1 MERYIKRIIDIQGKL
16 KSKSLFLFG
25 PRQTGKSSLIANQ
38 IQDDVK
44 LSWSLLNARIRRRCQ
59 ADPGVLRDEIET
71 RGIHDGL
78 VIIDEI
84 QKVPELLDEV
94 HLLIEETD
102 IRFLLTGSSARRL
115 KEQGVNLLGGRAGKM
130 NLHPFVWPEIREFKP
145 TLDRILKHG
154 LLPSVF
160 LSDTP
165 DDVLDAYI
173 NVYLQEEI
181 AGEGLVR
188 QLPKF
193 ERFLEVAALTNAE
206 EINYSNIASDV
217 MMSRASITEWYGILY
232 DTMIGFAVPPY
243 TKTKKRKAVVTE
255 RFYFF
260 DVGLVRFLLGL
271 GDLVD
276 TQTEYGKLFETY
288 IAEELSAYLDYNKRK
303 EKLSYWRTR
312 QSSFEVDFVIGD
324 EVAIE
329 TKTTKLV
336 NENKD
341 LRGLRALKEEGIFKK
356 YIVVSRDSISRT
368 TDDGIILLPW
378 SLFLDWLWEGKII
391 GETSSHCEIL
401 PHKSAT

>member
-1 MERYIKRIIDIQGKL
+1 MEKYIQRIIDIQSKL

-130 NLHPFVWPEIREFKP
+130 NLHPFVWPEIKELNP
-145 TLDRILKHG
+145 TLDRILKYG
-154 LLPSVF
+154 MLPSVLDRILKYGMLPSVF

-165 DDVLDAYI
+165 DDVLDDYI
-173 NVYLQEEI
+173 NVYLQDEI

-217 MMSRASITEWYGILY
+217 MMSRGSITEWYGILY

-243 TKTKKRKAVVTE
+243 TKTKKRKAVETE
-255 RFYFF
+255 RFYYF
-260 DVGLVRFLLGL
+260 DVGLVRFLLGFR
-271 GDLVD
+271 DIVD

-312 QSSFEVDFVIGD
+312 QSSF
-324 EVAIE
+324 
-329 TKTTKLV
+329 
-336 NENKD
+336 NE
-341 LRGLRALKEEGIFKK
+341 A
-356 YIVVSRDSISRT
+356 
-368 TDDGIILLPW
+368 
-378 SLFLDWLWEGKII
+378 
-391 GETSSHCEIL
+391 CE
-401 PHKSAT
+401 

>member
-1 MERYIKRIIDIQGKL
+1 MEKYIQRIIDIQSKL

-59 ADPGVLRDEIET
+59 ADPGVLRDEIAT

-78 VIIDEI
+78 VIID
-84 QKVPELLDEV
+84 D
-94 HLLIEETD
+94 EETD

-130 NLHPFVWPEIREFKP
+130 NLHPFVWPEIREFNP
-145 TLDRILKHG
+145 TLDRILKYG
-154 LLPSVF
+154 LLPSAF

-165 DDVLDAYI
+165 DDVLDDYI
-173 NVYLQEEI
+173 NVYLQDEI

-217 MMSRASITEWYGILY
+217 MMSRGSITEWYGILY

-243 TKTKKRKAVVTE
+243 TKTKKRKAVETE
-255 RFYFF
+255 RFYYF

-271 GDLVD
+271 RDIVD

-324 EVAIE
+324 DVAIE

-368 TDDGIILLPW
+368 TDDGIMLLPW
-378 SLFLDWLWEGKII
+378 NLFLTWLWDGR
-391 GETSSHCEIL
+391 IL
-401 PHKSAT
+401 

>member
-1 MERYIKRIIDIQGKL
+1 MKRYIKRIIGIQGKL

-59 ADPGVLRDEIET
+59 TDPGVLRDEIET

-145 TLDRILKHG
+145 TLDRILKYG

-232 DTMIGFAVPPY
+232 DTMIGFAVSPY
-243 TKTKKRKAVVTE
+243 TKTKKRKAVETE

-288 IAEELSAYLDYNKRK
+288 IAEELSAYLDYNKHK

-324 EVAIE
+324 DVAIE

-356 YIVVSRDSISRT
+356 YIVVSRDNISRT
-368 TDDGIILLPW
+368 TDDGIMLLPW
-378 SLFLDWLWEGKII
+378 NLFLDWLWEGKII
-391 GETSSHCEIL
+391 
-401 PHKSAT
+401 

>member
-1 MERYIKRIIDIQGKL
+1 MEKYIQRIIDIQPKL

-44 LSWSLLNARIRRRCQ
+44 LSWSLLNARIRRRRRCQ

-130 NLHPFVWPEIREFKP
+130 NLHPFVWSEIKELNP
-145 TLDRILKHG
+145 TLDRILKYG
-154 LLPSVF
+154 MLPSVF

-165 DDVLDAYI
+165 DDVLDDYI

-243 TKTKKRKAVVTE
+243 TKTKKRKAVETE
-255 RFYFF
+255 RFYYF

-288 IAEELSAYLDYNKRK
+288 IAEELSSYLDYNKRK

-324 EVAIE
+324 DVAIE

-368 TDDGIILLPW
+368 TDDGITLLPW
-378 SLFLDWLWEGKII
+378 NLFLDWLWDGKII
-391 GETSSHCEIL
+391 
-401 PHKSAT
+401 

>member
-1 MERYIKRIIDIQGKL
+1 MDNYIHRIIDIQTKL
-16 KSKSLFLFG
+16 KNKSLFLFG

-59 ADPGVLRDEIET
+59 TDPGVLRDEIET

-130 NLHPFVWPEIREFKP
+130 NLHPFVWPEIKEFNP
-145 TLDRILKHG
+145 TLDRILRYG
-154 LLPSVF
+154 MIPSVF

-165 DDVLDAYI
+165 DDVLDDYI

-217 MMSRASITEWYGILY
+217 MMSRCSITEWYGILY
-232 DTMIGFAVPPY
+232 DTMIGLSIPPY
-243 TKTKKRKAVVTE
+243 TKTKKRKSVETE
-255 RFYFF
+255 RFYYF
-260 DVGLVRFLLGL
+260 DVGLARSILGL
-271 GDLVD
+271 GDIAE

-288 IAEELSAYLDYNKRK
+288 IAEELSAFLDYNKRK

-324 EVAIE
+324 EVALE

-336 NENKD
+336 NESKD
-341 LRGLRALKEEGIFKK
+341 LKGLRALKEEGIFKK
-356 YIVVSRDSISRT
+356 YFVVSRDNISRT
-368 TDDGIILLPW
+368 TDDGITLLPW
-378 SLFLDWLWEGKII
+378 NLFLDWLWDGKII
-391 GETSSHCEIL
+391 
-401 PHKSAT
+401 

>member
-84 QKVPELLDEV
+84 QKVP
-94 HLLIEETD
+94 
-102 IRFLLTGSSARRL
+102 LLTGSSARRL

-145 TLDRILKHG
+145 TLDRILKYG

-165 DDVLDAYI
+165 DDVLDDYI

-243 TKTKKRKAVVTE
+243 TKTKKRKAVETE

-260 DVGLVRFLLGL
+260 DVGLVRFLLGF

-324 EVAIE
+324 DVAIE

-341 LRGLRALKEEGIFKK
+341 LRGLRALKCH
-356 YIVVSRDSISRT
+356 RDQ
-368 TDDGIILLPW
+368 DN
-378 SLFLDWLWEGKII
+378 
-391 GETSSHCEIL
+391 ETCE
-401 PHKSAT
+401 

>member
-1 MERYIKRIIDIQGKL
+1 MEKYIQRIIDIHSRL

-44 LSWSLLNARIRRRCQ
+44 LSWSLLNARTRRCQ
-59 ADPGVLRDEIET
+59 SDPEVLRDEIGT
-71 RGIHDGL
+71 RGIRDGL

-130 NLHPFVWPEIREFKP
+130 NLHPFVWPEIRELHP
-145 TLDRILKHG
+145 TLDKILKYG
-154 LLPSVF
+154 MIPAVF

-165 DDVLDAYI
+165 DDFLDDYI
-173 NVYLQEEI
+173 NVYLQEEV

-206 EINYSNIASDV
+206 EINYTSIASGV
-217 MMSRASITEWYGILY
+217 MMSRGAITEWYGILY
-232 DTMIGFAVPPY
+232 DTMIGFSVPPY
-243 TKTKKRKAVVTE
+243 TKTKKRKAVDTE
-255 RFYFF
+255 RFYYF
-260 DVGLVRFLLGL
+260 DVGIVRFLMGL
-271 GDLVD
+271 GDIVD

-288 IAEELSAYLDYNKRK
+288 IAQELSAYLDYNRRK

-329 TKTTKLV
+329 TKTTKIV
-336 NENKD
+336 NEKKD

-356 YIVVSRDSISRT
+356 YIVVSRDSITRT

-378 SLFLDWLWEGKII
+378 NLFLEWLWDGKII
-391 GETSSHCEIL
+391 
-401 PHKSAT
+401 

>member
-1 MERYIKRIIDIQGKL
+1 MEGYIKRVLDIEPRL

-59 ADPGVLRDEIET
+59 EDPGVLRDEIET
-71 RGIHDGL
+71 RKIHDGL

-115 KEQGVNLLGGRAGKM
+115 KEKGVNLLGGRAGKM
-130 NLHPFVWPEIREFKP
+130 NLHPFVWPEVREFNP
-145 TLDRILKHG
+145 TLDRILKYG
-154 LLPSVF
+154 MLPSVF
-160 LSDTP
+160 LSDSP
-165 DDVLDAYI
+165 DDVLDDYI
-173 NVYLQEEI
+173 NVYLQDEI

-193 ERFLEVAALTNAE
+193 ERFLDKAALTNAE
-206 EINYSNIASDV
+206 EINYSNIAGDV

-232 DTMIGFAVPPY
+232 DTLIGFSVPPY
-243 TKTKKRKAVVTE
+243 TKTKKRKAVDTE
-255 RFYFF
+255 RFYYF
-260 DVGLVRFLLGL
+260 DVGLVRYLLGL
-271 GDLVD
+271 DDIVD

-288 IAEELSAYLDYNKRK
+288 IAEELSAYLDYNKRR
-303 EKLSYWRTR
+303 ERLSYWRTQ
-312 QSSFEVDFVIGD
+312 QSSFEVDYVIGD
-324 EVAIE
+324 EVAVE
-329 TKTTKLV
+329 TKTTKRV
-336 NENKD
+336 NEKKD

-356 YIVVSRDSISRT
+356 YIVVSRDNISRT

-378 SLFLDWLWEGKII
+378 NLFLDWLWEGKI
-391 GETSSHCEIL
+391 L
-401 PHKSAT
+401 

>member
-1 MERYIKRIIDIQGKL
+1 MEKYIKRIIDIQPKL

-25 PRQTGKSSLIANQ
+25 PRQTGKSSLISNQ

-44 LSWSLLNARIRRRCQ
+44 LSWSLLNSRIRRRCQ
-59 ADPGVLRDEIET
+59 ADPGVLCDEIET

-130 NLHPFVWPEIREFKP
+130 NLHPFVWPEIKELNP
-145 TLDRILKHG
+145 TLDRILKYG
-154 LLPSVF
+154 MLPSVF

-165 DDVLDAYI
+165 DDVLDDYI
-173 NVYLQEEI
+173 NVYLQDEI

-217 MMSRASITEWYGILY
+217 MMSRGSITEWYGILY

-243 TKTKKRKAVVTE
+243 TKTKKRKAVETE
-255 RFYFF
+255 RFYYF

-271 GDLVD
+271 GDIVD
-276 TQTEYGKLFETY
+276 TQTEFGKLFETY

-324 EVAIE
+324 DVAIE

-341 LRGLRALKEEGIFKK
+341 LRGLRALQEEGIFKK

-368 TDDGIILLPW
+368 TEDGITLLPW
-378 SLFLDWLWEGKII
+378 NLFLDLLWDGKII
-391 GETSSHCEIL
+391 
-401 PHKSAT
+401 

>member
-1 MERYIKRIIDIQGKL
+1 MEKYIQRIIDIQSKL

-94 HLLIEETD
+94 HLLIEETG

-130 NLHPFVWPEIREFKP
+130 NLQ
-145 TLDRILKHG
+145 

-165 DDVLDAYI
+165 DDVLDDYI

-217 MMSRASITEWYGILY
+217 MMSRGSITEWYGILY
-232 DTMIGFAVPPY
+232 DTMIGFSVPPY
-243 TKTKKRKAVVTE
+243 TKTKKRKAVETE
-255 RFYFF
+255 RFYYF

-271 GDLVD
+271 GDIVD

-288 IAEELSAYLDYNKRK
+288 IAEELSAYIDYNKRK

-312 QSSFEVDFVIGD
+312 KSSFEVDFVIGD

-368 TDDGIILLPW
+368 TDDGITLLPW
-378 SLFLDWLWEGKII
+378 NLFLDWLWNGKII
-391 GETSSHCEIL
+391 
-401 PHKSAT
+401 

>member
-1 MERYIKRIIDIQGKL
+1 MVTSERKNTKKVPGR
-16 KSKSLFLFG
+16 
-25 PRQTGKSSLIANQ
+25 
-38 IQDDVK
+38 
-44 LSWSLLNARIRRRCQ
+44 SWSA
-59 ADPGVLRDEIET
+59 RDEIET

-130 NLHPFVWPEIREFKP
+130 NLHPFVWPEIREFNP
-145 TLDRILKHG
+145 TLDRILKYG
-154 LLPSVF
+154 MLPSAF
-160 LSDTP
+160 LSDSP
-165 DDVLDAYI
+165 DDVLDDYI

-206 EINYSNIASDV
+206 EINYSNNASDV
-217 MMSRASITEWYGILY
+217 MMSRGSVTEWYGILY

-243 TKTKKRKAVVTE
+243 TKTKKRKAVETE
-255 RFYFF
+255 RFYYF
-260 DVGLVRFLLGL
+260 DVGLVHFLLGL

-288 IAEELSAYLDYNKRK
+288 IAEELSSYLDYNKRK

-368 TDDGIILLPW
+368 TDDGITLLHW
-378 SLFLDWLWEGKII
+378 NLFLDWLWEGKII
-391 GETSSHCEIL
+391 
-401 PHKSAT
+401 

>member
-1 MERYIKRIIDIQGKL
+1 MEKYIKRIIDIQGKL

-44 LSWSLLNARIRRRCQ
+44 LSWSLLNVRIRRRCQ

-115 KEQGVNLLGGRAGKM
+115 KKQGVNLLGGRAGKM

-145 TLDRILKHG
+145 TLDRILKYG
-154 LLPSVF
+154 LLPSAF

-243 TKTKKRKAVVTE
+243 TKTKKRKAVETE

-276 TQTEYGKLFETY
+276 TQTEYGKLFEAY

-324 EVAIE
+324 DVAIK

-336 NENKD
+336 NESKD

-356 YIVVSRDSISRT
+356 YIVVSRDNISRT
-368 TDDGIILLPW
+368 TDDGIMLLPW
-378 SLFLDWLWEGKII
+378 NLFLDWLWEGKII
-391 GETSSHCEIL
+391 
-401 PHKSAT
+401 

>member
-1 MERYIKRIIDIQGKL
+1 MEKYIQRIIDIQSEL
-16 KSKSLFLFG
+16 KSKSLFLVG

-44 LSWSLLNARIRRRCQ
+44 LSWSLINARIRRRCQ
-59 ADPGVLRDEIET
+59 ADPVVLRDEIET
-71 RGIHDGL
+71 RGINDGL

-84 QKVPELLDEV
+84 QKVPEFLDEV

-102 IRFLLTGSSARRL
+102 IRFLLTCSSERRL
-115 KEQGVNLLGGRAGKM
+115 KEQSVNLLGGRARKM
-130 NLHPFVWPEIREFKP
+130 NLHPLVWPEIREFNP
-145 TLDRILKHG
+145 TLDRILKYG

-160 LSDTP
+160 LSDAP
-165 DDVLDAYI
+165 DDILDDYI
-173 NVYLQEEI
+173 NVYLQQEI
-181 AGEGLVR
+181 AGESLVR

-206 EINYSNIASDV
+206 EINYSNIACDV
-217 MMSRASITEWYGILY
+217 MMSRGSITEWYGILY
-232 DTMIGFAVPPY
+232 DTMIDFSVPPY
-243 TKTKKRKAVVTE
+243 TKTKKRKAVETE
-255 RFYFF
+255 RFYYF

-271 GDLVD
+271 GDIVD

-288 IAEELSAYLDYNKRK
+288 IAEELSAYLDYNRRK

-329 TKTTKLV
+329 AKTTKLV
-336 NENKD
+336 NEKKD

-368 TDDGIILLPW
+368 TNDGITLLPW
-378 SLFLDWLWEGKII
+378 NLFLDWLWGGKIV
-391 GETSSHCEIL
+391 
-401 PHKSAT
+401 

>member
-1 MERYIKRIIDIQGKL
+1 MYVKRIIDIQTRL

-59 ADPGVLRDEIET
+59 ADPGVLRNEIET

-84 QKVPELLDEV
+84 QKVPELLDEI
-94 HLLIEETD
+94 HRLIEETD

-115 KEQGVNLLGGRAGKM
+115 KEQGVNLLGGRAGKKT
-130 NLHPFVWPEIREFKP
+130 LHPFVWPEIREFKP
-145 TLDRILKHG
+145 TLDRILKYG
-154 LLPSVF
+154 LLPSAF

-193 ERFLEVAALTNAE
+193 EKFERFLEVAAITNAE

-217 MMSRASITEWYGILY
+217 MMSRGSITEWYGILY
-232 DTMIGFAVPPY
+232 DTMIGFTVPPY
-243 TKTKKRKAVVTE
+243 TKTKKRKAVETE

-260 DVGLVRFLLGL
+260 DVGLVRILLGL

-303 EKLSYWRTR
+303 ERLSYWHTSK
-312 QSSFEVDFVIGD
+312 SSFEVDFAIGD

-336 NENKD
+336 NEKKD

-356 YIVVSRDSISRT
+356 YIIVSRDSICRT

-378 SLFLDWLWEGKII
+378 NFFLDWLWDGKII
-391 GETSSHCEIL
+391 
-401 PHKSAT
+401 

>member
-1 MERYIKRIIDIQGKL
+1 MEKYIQRIIDIQSKL

-25 PRQTGKSSLIANQ
+25 PRQTGKSSLM
-38 IQDDVK
+38 
-44 LSWSLLNARIRRRCQ
+44 IRRRCQ
-59 ADPGVLRDEIET
+59 ADPGVLRDEIAT

-130 NLHPFVWPEIREFKP
+130 NLHPFVWPEIKELNP
-145 TLDRILKHG
+145 TLDRILK
-154 LLPSVF
+154 LPSVF

-165 DDVLDAYI
+165 DDVLDDYI
-173 NVYLQEEI
+173 NVYLQDEI

-217 MMSRASITEWYGILY
+217 MMSRGSITEWYGILY

-243 TKTKKRKAVVTE
+243 TKTKKRKAVETE
-255 RFYFF
+255 RFYYF

-271 GDLVD
+271 MDIVD

-324 EVAIE
+324 DVAIE

-341 LRGLRALKEEGIFKK
+341 LRGLRALQEEGIFKK

-368 TDDGIILLPW
+368 TEDGITLLPW
-378 SLFLDWLWEGKII
+378 NLFLDWLWDGKII
-391 GETSSHCEIL
+391 
-401 PHKSAT
+401 

>member
-1 MERYIKRIIDIQGKL
+1 MEKYIQRIIDIHSRL

-44 LSWSLLNARIRRRCQ
+44 LSWSLLNARTRRRCQ
-59 ADPGVLRDEIET
+59 SDPGVLRDEIGT
-71 RGIHDGL
+71 RGIRDGL

-130 NLHPFVWPEIREFKP
+130 NLHPFVWPEIRELHP
-145 TLDRILKHG
+145 TLDKILKYG
-154 LLPSVF
+154 MIPAVF

-165 DDVLDAYI
+165 DDFLDDYI
-173 NVYLQEEI
+173 NVYLQEEV

-188 QLPKF
+188 QLPKC
-193 ERFLEVAALTNAE
+193 ERFLEAAALTNAE
-206 EINYSNIASDV
+206 EINYTNIASDV
-217 MMSRASITEWYGILY
+217 MMSRGSITEWYGILY
-232 DTMIGFAVPPY
+232 DTMIGFSVPPY
-243 TKTKKRKAVVTE
+243 TKTKKRKAVDTE
-255 RFYFF
+255 RFYYF
-260 DVGLVRFLLGL
+260 DVGIVRFLMGL
-271 GDLVD
+271 GDIVD

-288 IAEELSAYLDYNKRK
+288 IAQELSAYLDYNRRK

-329 TKTTKLV
+329 TKTTKIV
-336 NENKD
+336 NEKKD

-356 YIVVSRDSISRT
+356 YIVVSRDSITRT

-378 SLFLDWLWEGKII
+378 NLFLEWLWDGKII
-391 GETSSHCEIL
+391 
-401 PHKSAT
+401 

>member
-1 MERYIKRIIDIQGKL
+1 MEKYIQRIIDIHSRL

-25 PRQTGKSSLIANQ
+25 PMQTGKSSLIANH

-44 LSWSLLNARIRRRCQ
+44 LSWSLLNARTRRRCQ
-59 ADPGVLRDEIET
+59 ADPGVLRDEIGT
-71 RGIHDGL
+71 RGIRDGL

-102 IRFLLTGSSARRL
+102 IRFLLTCSSERRL

-130 NLHPFVWPEIREFKP
+130 NLHPFVWPEIRELHP
-145 TLDRILKHG
+145 TLDKILKYG
-154 LLPSVF
+154 MIPAVF

-165 DDVLDAYI
+165 DDFLDDYI
-173 NVYLQEEI
+173 NVYLQEEV

-206 EINYSNIASDV
+206 EINYTNIASDV
-217 MMSRASITEWYGILY
+217 MMSRGSITEWYGILY
-232 DTMIGFAVPPY
+232 DTMIGFSVPPY
-243 TKTKKRKAVVTE
+243 TKTKKRKAVDTE
-255 RFYFF
+255 RFYYF
-260 DVGLVRFLLGL
+260 DVGIVRFLMGL
-271 GDLVD
+271 GDIVD

-288 IAEELSAYLDYNKRK
+288 IAQELSAYLDYNRRK

-329 TKTTKLV
+329 TKTTKIV
-336 NENKD
+336 NEKKD

-356 YIVVSRDSISRT
+356 YIVVSRDCITRT

-378 SLFLDWLWEGKII
+378 NLFLEWLWDGKII
-391 GETSSHCEIL
+391 
-401 PHKSAT
+401 

>member
-1 MERYIKRIIDIQGKL
+1 MEKYIQRIIDIQTRL
-16 KSKSLFLFG
+16 KNKSLFLFG
-25 PRQTGKSSLIANQ
+25 PRQTGKSSLIHNQ

-59 ADPGVLRDEIET
+59 SDPGVLRDEIET
-71 RGIHDGL
+71 RGIYDGL

-115 KEQGVNLLGGRAGKM
+115 KERGVNLLGGRAGKM
-130 NLHPFVWPEIREFKP
+130 NLHPFVWSEIREFNP
-145 TLDRILKHG
+145 TLDRILKYG
-154 LLPSVF
+154 MLPSVF
-160 LSDTP
+160 LSDVP
-165 DDVLDAYI
+165 DEVLDDYI

-193 ERFLEVAALTNAE
+193 ERFLEIAALTNAE

-217 MMSRASITEWYGILY
+217 MMSRGSITEWYGILY
-232 DTMIGFAVPPY
+232 DTMVGFSIPPY
-243 TKTKKRKAVVTE
+243 TKTKKRKSVETG
-255 RFYFF
+255 RFYYF

-271 GDLVD
+271 DDIVD

-288 IAEELSAYLDYNKRK
+288 IAEELTAYLDYSRRK
-303 EKLSYWRTR
+303 EKLTYWRTR
-312 QSSFEVDFVIGD
+312 QSSFEVDFLIGD

-336 NENKD
+336 NEKKD
-341 LRGLRALKEEGIFKK
+341 LRGLMALKEEGIFKK

-368 TDDGIILLPW
+368 TDDGITLLPW
-378 SLFLDWLWEGKII
+378 KLFLDWLWDGKIV
-391 GETSSHCEIL
+391 
-401 PHKSAT
+401 

>member
-1 MERYIKRIIDIQGKL
+1 M
-16 KSKSLFLFG
+16 
-25 PRQTGKSSLIANQ
+25 QTGKSSLIANQ

-44 LSWSLLNARIRRRCQ
+44 LSWSLLNARTRRCQ
-59 ADPGVLRDEIET
+59 ADPGVLRDEIGT
-71 RGIHDGL
+71 RGIRDGL

-84 QKVPELLDEV
+84 QKVPELMDEV

-130 NLHPFVWPEIREFKP
+130 NLHPFVWPEIRELHP
-145 TLDRILKHG
+145 TLDKILKYG
-154 LLPSVF
+154 MVPAVF

-165 DDVLDAYI
+165 DDFLDDYI

-206 EINYSNIASDV
+206 EINYTNIASDV
-217 MMSRASITEWYGILY
+217 MMSRGSITEWYGILY
-232 DTMIGFAVPPY
+232 DTMIGFSVPPY
-243 TKTKKRKAVVTE
+243 TKTKKRKAVDTE
-255 RFYFF
+255 RFYYF
-260 DVGLVRFLLGL
+260 DVGIVRFLMGL
-271 GDLVD
+271 GDIVD

-288 IAEELSAYLDYNKRK
+288 IAQELSAYLDYNRRK

-329 TKTTKLV
+329 TKTTKIV
-336 NENKD
+336 NEKKD

-356 YIVVSRDSISRT
+356 YIVVSRDSITRT

-378 SLFLDWLWEGKII
+378 NLFLEWLWDGKII
-391 GETSSHCEIL
+391 
-401 PHKSAT
+401 

>member
-1 MERYIKRIIDIQGKL
+1 MERYVKRIIDIQSKL
-16 KSKSLFLFG
+16 KNKSLFLFG

-71 RGIHDGL
+71 RGIQDGL

-84 QKVPELLDEV
+84 QKVPEL
-94 HLLIEETD
+94 EETD

-130 NLHPFVWPEIREFKP
+130 NLHPFVWPEIREFNP
-145 TLDRILKHG
+145 ALDRILKYG
-154 LLPSVF
+154 MLPSSF
-160 LSDTP
+160 LSDSP
-165 DDVLDAYI
+165 DDVLDDYI

-217 MMSRASITEWYGILY
+217 MMSRGSITEWYGILY

-243 TKTKKRKAVVTE
+243 TKTKKRKAVETE
-255 RFYFF
+255 RFYYF

-271 GDLVD
+271 RDIVD

-324 EVAIE
+324 DVAIE
-329 TKTTKLV
+329 TKTTKC
-336 NENKD
+336 
-341 LRGLRALKEEGIFKK
+341 
-356 YIVVSRDSISRT
+356 
-368 TDDGIILLPW
+368 
-378 SLFLDWLWEGKII
+378 
-391 GETSSHCEIL
+391 H
-401 PHKSAT
+401 